1 MSREVLE
8 THVMKSWI
16 KSISALSVYVR
27 IPQEIAVKT
36 YTYYLRTISSYV
48 RELYNGGSEGAFIDG
63 MAELIPAQ
71 LTRAWNE
78 GMRENGLDPVD
89 DMIDEWA
96 DKLEDLI
103 LNEYDYVDNFA
114 ADITAAAAAASGV
127 DALLS
132 RAEMWA
138 NRYNDVLNIS
148 ILTTKEQKLKWILG
162 ATEEHCNTCSALNG
176 IVAFAS
182 EWDLSGVH
190 PQGAP
195 NAALECGGWRCDC
208 SLQPTSERHTRGAWD
223 RIMAA
228 AG

>member
-1 MSREVLE
+1 MNKTLLE
-8 THVMKSWI
+8 LHVMKSWI
-16 KSISALSVYVR
+16 KVISALSGYISV
-27 IPQEIAVKT
+27 PQEIAAKT
-36 YTYYLRTISSYV
+36 YAYYLRTISSYV
-48 RELYNGGSEGAFIDG
+48 RTLYNGGSEGEFIDS

-78 GMRENGLDPVD
+78 GMRENGLDPVE
-89 DMIDEWA
+89 DMIEEWA
-96 DKLEDLI
+96 DKLEELI
-103 LNEYDYVDNFA
+103 LNEFDYVDNFA
-114 ADITAAAAAASGV
+114 ADITAAVSAGSGI

-132 RAEMWA
+132 RAEIWA

-162 ATEEHCNTCSALNG
+162 ATEEHCSTCSALNG

-182 EWDLSGVH
+182 EWELSGVH
-190 PQGAP
+190 PQNPP

-208 SLQPTSERHTRGAWD
+208 SLEPTSERHTRGAWD
-223 RIMAA
+223 RIMAV